1 MDQNFIRINYKK
13 DIKDFLIIFLI
24 RCYGYLLAQNLLMMY
39 SKFIGMKKA
48 RTNIEIHRN
57 SNLFHGNPWYI
68 YFYSQSKLGQSLNL
82 YNIGKYIMKQILT
95 IGLSCLFLIGCINTQ
110 KMKPN
115 FIIFIADD
123 VSWNDFSCYDINNAQ
138 TPNIDKLAANG
149 IKFTNVYLTAS
160 SCSPSRNSIITGR
173 YPHNTGAAELHTEPP
188 LEMLSLPE
196 VLKKNNYYTVQAGK
210 FHMGKYAKRGFDISY
225 DDKDGGS
232 GKKINGNW
240 ENLLFSA
247 LAEAVEITALQ
258 RGVER
263 WDG

>member
-1 MDQNFIRINYKK
+1 
-13 DIKDFLIIFLI
+13 
-24 RCYGYLLAQNLLMMY
+24 
-39 SKFIGMKKA
+39 
-48 RTNIEIHRN
+48 
-57 SNLFHGNPWYI
+57 
-68 YFYSQSKLGQSLNL
+68 
-82 YNIGKYIMKQILT
+82 MKQILI
-95 IGLSCLFLIGCINTQ
+95 IGLSCLFLIGCINIQ

-123 VSWNDFSCYDINNAQ
+123 VSWNDFSCYDNNNAQ

-196 VLKKNNYYTVQAGK
+196 VLKNNNYYTVQAGK

-225 DDKDGGS
+225 DDKDGV
-232 GKKINGNW
+232 KKYVTEILADSIQLLGRKDEGDGNVSQQAKQ
-240 ENLLFSA
+240 ETTPSVSQML
-247 LAEAVEITALQ
+247 
-258 RGVER
+258 
-263 WDG
+263 